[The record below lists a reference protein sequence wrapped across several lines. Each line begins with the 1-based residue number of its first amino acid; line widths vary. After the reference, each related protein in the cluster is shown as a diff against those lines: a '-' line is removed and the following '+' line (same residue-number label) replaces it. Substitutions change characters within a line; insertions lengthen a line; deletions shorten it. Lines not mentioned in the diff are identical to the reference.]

1 VPRIGLHPLW
11 LDSDPN
17 GGIATYWNRLIENL
31 VEIAPPEL
39 RFTVYFTSDASIA
52 ASRSPASVDA
62 RVVTPAS
69 AWLRLPFAMPLEIR
83 RRPVDLLHF
92 QMLAPPVCA
101 TPFVLTINDIA
112 WETNPELFPWPIRLR
127 LKLLVGRDA
136 RRAARVFTVSEYS
149 KRLICEHYRLPA
161 TRVTV
166 TYHGA
171 DERFRRLD
179 DPAATAE
186 LRRRF
191 GLDAGF
197 VLYVGKLQARKNL
210 VRLLEAFDRV
220 VREGGLPH
228 KLVLVGKRTWM
239 SDEIFA
245 ALERLPSRERVVVA
259 GEVSFDDLVALYNA
273 ATVFACPSLAEGFG
287 LPPLEAMACGTPVI
301 SSNASSL
308 PEDVGDAAILFD
320 PLDTDAMARALA
332 DVLGS
337 DSLRRT
343 LVDRGFARV
352 ARFSNRRMAATTLAE
367 YQAVLRECGPRQRP
381 PKSHPA
387 RC

>member
-1 VPRIGLHPLW
+1 MPRIGLHPLW

-31 VEIAPPEL
+31 VEIAPPDL
-39 RFTVYFTSDASIA
+39 RFTMYFASDVSIA
-52 ASRSPASVDA
+52 TSHPPAAVEA
-62 RVVTPAS
+62 RVVRPAS
-69 AWLRLPFAMPLEIR
+69 AWLRLPFAIPLEIR

-92 QMLAPPVCA
+92 QIIAPPVCA

-112 WETNPELFPWPIRLR
+112 WETNPELFPLPIRLR
-127 LKLLVGRDA
+127 LKLLVGRNA
-136 RRAARVFTVSEYS
+136 RRAAHVFTVSEYS
-149 KRLICEHYRLPA
+149 KRLICERYGIPES
-161 TRVTV
+161 RVTV
-166 TYHGA
+166 TYHGV
-171 DERFRRLD
+171 DERFRRLE

-186 LRRRF
+186 VRARL

-220 VREGGLPH
+220 VRERGFPH

-239 SDEIFA
+239 SDEIFT

-259 GEVSFDDLVALYNA
+259 GEVSLSDLVALYNA
-273 ATVFACPSLAEGFG
+273 ATVFAFPSLAEGFG

-301 SSNASSL
+301 SSNAASL
-308 PEDVGDAAILFD
+308 PEVVGDAGILFD
-320 PLDTDAMARALA
+320 PLDTDAIAKALA

-337 DSLRRT
+337 ESLRQT
-343 LVDRGFARV
+343 LVEHGLSRV
-352 ARFSNRRMAATTLAE
+352 ALFSNRQMAAETLAVYE
-367 YQAVLRECGPRQRP
+367 SVLREHERR
-381 PKSHPA
+381 
-387 RC
+387 

>member
-1 VPRIGLHPLW
+1 MPRIGLHPLW

-31 VEIAPPEL
+31 VEIAPPDL
-39 RFTVYFTSDASIA
+39 RFTMYFASDVSIA
-52 ASRSPASVDA
+52 TSHPPAVVEA
-62 RVVTPAS
+62 RVVRPAS
-69 AWLRLPFAMPLEIR
+69 AWLRLPFAIPLEIR

-92 QMLAPPVCA
+92 QIIAPPVCA

-112 WETNPELFPWPIRLR
+112 WETNPELFPLPIRLR
-127 LKLLVGRDA
+127 LKLLVGRNA
-136 RRAARVFTVSEYS
+136 RRAAHVFTVSEYS
-149 KRLICEHYRLPA
+149 KRLICERYGIPES
-161 TRVTV
+161 RVTV
-166 TYHGA
+166 TYHGV
-171 DERFRRLD
+171 DERFRRLE

-186 LRRRF
+186 VRARL

-220 VREGGLPH
+220 VRERGFPH

-239 SDEIFA
+239 SDEIFT

-259 GEVSFDDLVALYNA
+259 GEVSLDDLVALYNA
-273 ATVFACPSLAEGFG
+273 ATVFAFPSIAEGFG

-308 PEDVGDAAILFD
+308 PEVVGDAGILFD
-320 PLDTDAMARALA
+320 PLDTDAIAKALA

-337 DSLRRT
+337 ESLRQT
-343 LVDRGFARV
+343 LVEHGLSRV
-352 ARFSNRRMAATTLAE
+352 ALFSNRQMAAETLAVYE
-367 YQAVLRECGPRQRP
+367 SVLREHERR
-381 PKSHPA
+381 
-387 RC
+387 

>member
-1 VPRIGLHPLW
+1 MPRIGLHPLW

-31 VEIAPPEL
+31 VEIAPPDL
-39 RFTVYFTSDASIA
+39 RFTMYFASDVSIA
-52 ASRSPASVDA
+52 TSHPPAAVEA
-62 RVVTPAS
+62 RVVRPAS
-69 AWLRLPFAMPLEIR
+69 AWLRLPFAIPLEIR

-92 QMLAPPVCA
+92 QIIAPPVCA

-112 WETNPELFPWPIRLR
+112 WETNPELFPLPIRLR
-127 LKLLVGRDA
+127 LKLLVGRNA
-136 RRAARVFTVSEYS
+136 RRAAHVFTVSEYS
-149 KRLICEHYRLPA
+149 KRLICERYGIPES
-161 TRVTV
+161 RVTV
-166 TYHGA
+166 TYHGV
-171 DERFRRLD
+171 DERFRRLE

-186 LRRRF
+186 VRARL

-220 VREGGLPH
+220 VREGGFPH

-239 SDEIFA
+239 SDEIFT

-259 GEVSFDDLVALYNA
+259 GEVSLSDLVALYNA
-273 ATVFACPSLAEGFG
+273 ATVFAFPSIAEGFG

-301 SSNASSL
+301 SSNAASL
-308 PEDVGDAAILFD
+308 PEVVGDAGILFD
-320 PLDTDAMARALA
+320 PRDTDAIAKALA

-337 DSLRRT
+337 ESLRQT
-343 LVDRGFARV
+343 LVEHGLSRV
-352 ARFSNRRMAATTLAE
+352 ALFSNRQMAAETLAVYE
-367 YQAVLRECGPRQRP
+367 SVLREHERR
-381 PKSHPA
+381 
-387 RC
+387 

>member
-31 VEIAPPEL
+31 VEIAPPDL
-39 RFTVYFTSDASIA
+39 RFTMYFASDVSIA
-52 ASRSPASVDA
+52 TSHPPAAVEA
-62 RVVTPAS
+62 RVVRPAS
-69 AWLRLPFAMPLEIR
+69 AWLRLPFAIPLEIR

-92 QMLAPPVCA
+92 QIIAPPVCA

-112 WETNPELFPWPIRLR
+112 WETNPELFPLPIRLR
-127 LKLLVGRDA
+127 LKLLVGRNA
-136 RRAARVFTVSEYS
+136 RRAAHVFTVSEYS
-149 KRLICEHYRLPA
+149 KRLICERYGIPES
-161 TRVTV
+161 RVTV
-166 TYHGA
+166 TYHGV
-171 DERFRRLD
+171 DERFRRLE

-186 LRRRF
+186 VRARL

-220 VREGGLPH
+220 VRERGFPH

-239 SDEIFA
+239 SDEIFT

-259 GEVSFDDLVALYNA
+259 GEVSLSDLVALYNA
-273 ATVFACPSLAEGFG
+273 ATVFAFPSLAEGFG

-308 PEDVGDAAILFD
+308 PEVVGDAGILFD
-320 PLDTDAMARALA
+320 PLDTDAIAKALA

-337 DSLRRT
+337 ESLRQT
-343 LVDRGFARV
+343 LVEHGLSRV
-352 ARFSNRRMAATTLAE
+352 ALFSNRQMAAETLAVYE
-367 YQAVLRECGPRQRP
+367 SVLREHERR
-381 PKSHPA
+381 
-387 RC
+387 